1 LLMHV
6 KDTAMNDRLI
16 DLESRLAFQEHTLEE
31 LNQVVIEQQ
40 RQLALLT
47 ERLRVLEERVR
58 ASQPSQIAT
67 EAEESPPP
75 HY

>member
-1 LLMHV
+1 
-6 KDTAMNDRLI
+6 MNERLT

-40 RQLALLT
+40 RQLAVLA
-47 ERLRVLEERVR
+47 ERLRNLEERVR
-58 ASQPSQIAT
+58 AIQPSQIAT
-67 EAEESPPP
+67 EAEETPPP

>member
-1 LLMHV
+1 
-6 KDTAMNDRLI
+6 MNDRLI

-67 EAEESPPP
+67 EAEETPPP